1 MMETHLKPVSS
12 GYHSLWKSR
21 LRCLSGP
28 FLLDKSQ
35 QFATRPGGF
44 IILSDFATYKLQP
57 QVAKGNEL
65 TRSLKECNQRFFN
78 Y

>member
-12 GYHSLWKSR
+12 GDHSLRKSR

-28 FLLDKSQ
+28 FLLEESQ

-44 IILSDFATYKLQP
+44 IILSDFAAYKLQP
-57 QVAKGNEL
+57 
-65 TRSLKECNQRFFN
+65 
-78 Y
+78 